1 MKNVGKIMG
10 LNISEQK
17 GIMKHTVDSVK
28 IDMLGIVGDAHAG
41 TNKRQISL
49 LSYESI
55 QEFTKR
61 TKTGIKNGDFA
72 ENIIV
77 SEIDFKKVAL
87 GDIFKINDVKLE
99 ITQIGKKCHHDCRI
113 YQEVGDCIMPTEGL
127 FTTVRSVG
135 EIKINDTVEYISKSF
150 KK

>member
-1 MKNVGKIMG
+1 MEQISKIMG
-10 LNISEQK
+10 LNISEKK
-17 GIMKHTVDSVK
+17 GVMKHTVDKVSV
-28 IDMLGIVGDAHAG
+28 DMRGIVGDAHAG

-77 SEIDFKKVAL
+77 SGIDFKSVKL
-87 GDIFKINDVKLE
+87 GDIFKINEVELE

-127 FTTVRSVG
+127 FTTVLKQGNISVG
-135 EIKINDTVEYISKSF
+135 DSVSLIVK
-150 KK
+150 